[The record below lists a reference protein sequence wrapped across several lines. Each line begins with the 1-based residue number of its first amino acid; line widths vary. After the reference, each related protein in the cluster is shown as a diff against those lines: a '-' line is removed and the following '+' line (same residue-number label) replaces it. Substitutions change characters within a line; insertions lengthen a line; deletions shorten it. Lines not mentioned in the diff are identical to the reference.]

1 MLYEEMHTSLEQR
14 SRCLENTLSL
24 LPNDTTCTEYRMS
37 CGLDYHK
44 ARDSP
49 RCNYT
54 SIKSSYTYHFHATV
68 FAYIS
73 LKDMSTAIAL
83 CPRTSVHQPHV
94 PPMHWLESLRL
105 QTYSILGLYFPTLCW
120 VFLFRGSQ
128 SMTLQKLSPVSAY
141 LCLIYRVGLC
151 AAILLFEP

>member
-120 VFLFRGSQ
+120 LFLFRGNQ
-128 SMTLQKLSPVSAY
+128 SMALQRVALVSAY
-141 LCLIYRVGLC
+141 PCLIYRAGLC
-151 AAILLFEP
+151 VTVFLVEP

>member
-1 MLYEEMHTSLEQR
+1 MLYGEMQTSLEQR
-14 SRCLENTLSL
+14 SRCLENTLFL
-24 LPNDTTCTEYRMS
+24 LPKDTACTEYRMS
-37 CGLDYHK
+37 CGLNYHK

-54 SIKSSYTYHFHATV
+54 SIKSWYTCHFHAKV

-83 CPRTSVHQPHV
+83 FPRTSMHQPHV

-105 QTYSILGLYFPTLCW
+105 QIYSVLVLYFPTLCW
-120 VFLFRGSQ
+120 LFLFRGNQ
-128 SMTLQKLSPVSAY
+128 SMTLQKVSPVSTY

>member
-1 MLYEEMHTSLEQR
+1 VLYEEMHTSLEQR

-54 SIKSSYTYHFHATV
+54 SIKSSYTYLSTICTRTLSHGSG
-68 FAYIS
+68 I
-73 LKDMSTAIAL
+73 STAMAL
-83 CPRTSVHQPHV
+83 CPRTSMHQPHV

-105 QTYSILGLYFPTLCW
+105 QTYSVLVLYFPTLCW
-120 VFLFRGSQ
+120 LFLFRGIQ
-128 SMTLQKLSPVSAY
+128 SMTLQKVSPVSTH

>member
-1 MLYEEMHTSLEQR
+1 MLYGEMQTSLEQR

-24 LPNDTTCTEYRMS
+24 LTNDTACTEYGMS
-37 CGLDYHK
+37 CGLNYHK

-54 SIKSSYTYHFHATV
+54 SIKSSYTYHLHATV

-73 LKDMSTAIAL
+73 LKDLSTAIAL
-83 CPRTSVHQPHV
+83 CPRRSMHQSHV

-105 QTYSILGLYFPTLCW
+105 QIYSVLVLYFPTLCW
-120 VFLFRGSQ
+120 LFLFRGIQ
-128 SMTLQKLSPVSAY
+128 SMTLQKVSPVSTY